1 LVVALF
7 ATRRFIADQQRMPTG
22 LSELKPSYLMEVPS
36 DVFSGEHLCYDAIKG
51 LIFSVG
57 NDFRDDGGRVTQ
69 PPLLDPAEPTVEIGI
84 NVIAPI
90 PAKQ

>member
-1 LVVALF
+1 
-7 ATRRFIADQQRMPTG
+7 MPTG

-57 NDFRDDGGRVTQ
+57 YDFRDEGGRVTQ

-84 NVIAPI
+84 NVTAPI